1 MIELDI
7 GLICVCMPSFRVLLI
22 KVISHF
28 QSEITDSNTSQKRF
42 SVNPNLML
50 KVEGDLT
57 RSEKRQSVKSEG
69 IAYERNYGVEYTDR
83 GENGSAE
90 SVMQMVE
97 IQGGDG
103 MRRRSVA

>member
-1 MIELDI
+1 MIELNI

-22 KVISHF
+22 KVSSHF
-28 QSEITDSNTSQKRF
+28 QSESTDSNTSQKHF

-50 KVEGDLT
+50 KAEGDMT

>member
-57 RSEKRQSVKSEG
+57 WWPKSFPKVLDSVPPCSSPVHVH
-69 IAYERNYGVEYTDR
+69 Y
-83 GENGSAE
+83 
-90 SVMQMVE
+90 M
-97 IQGGDG
+97 
-103 MRRRSVA
+103 

>member
-1 MIELDI
+1 MVDDRARHRSHL
-7 GLICVCMPSFRVLLI
+7 CVHAILP
-22 KVISHF
+22 
-28 QSEITDSNTSQKRF
+28 
-42 SVNPNLML
+42 
-50 KVEGDLT
+50 GDLT